1 MRYFEAD
8 FIIVGSGAGG
18 ASLSRELVR
27 GGKSV
32 LILEKGK
39 YHKRIGN
46 HFSALFYTDKMS
58 FFFTKE
64 GLNIVRGITV
74 GGSTILYC
82 GCSADPPDWL
92 ERNYNINLKPY
103 AEEIKKELQV
113 KPLPEGL
120 WGEGSLRI
128 MQSAERLGFKW
139 EGIPK
144 FMNPERCKKGFKCSS
159 SCMVGCSCGAKWTA
173 REYIDECVKE
183 GARLTTKAEVH
194 SIIQKVGRCIGVRGR
209 IGRDCFEAR
218 GKVILCAGG
227 IGTAMIL
234 RNSGIKGAGDGFSI
248 DPTVIVY
255 GILNSGKGNFNDP
268 PMTVGSYE
276 FEKEGF
282 MLSTL
287 TDTWLSFPIQLFLKK
302 KRMAFKILKKRRSLG
317 IMVKTKDEIAGSIDI
332 EGNITKPLTDN
343 DMKRMNRGASISK
356 MILIESGCRPE
367 SIFLSPVRGTHP
379 QGTARIG
386 EVVDEWGKVKGID
399 DLYVSDASWIPEALD
414 RPMVLTIMAFSKRL
428 AEKLLRG

>member
-8 FIIVGSGAGG
+8 FVVVGSGAGG
-18 ASLSRELVR
+18 ACVARELTKT
-27 GGKSV
+27 GKNV

-39 YHKRIGN
+39 YHKRVGN
-46 HFSALFYTDKMS
+46 HLSALFYTDRMS
-58 FFFTKE
+58 FYFTKE

-92 ERNYNINLKPY
+92 EKKYGINLKPY
-103 AEEIKKELQV
+103 AEEIKKELKV
-113 KPLPEGL
+113 RPLPESL
-120 WGEGSLRI
+120 WGDGSTRI
-128 MQSAERLGFKW
+128 MQAAQRLGFKW
-139 EGIPK
+139 EAIPK
-144 FMNPERCKKGFKCSS
+144 FMNPERSKKGFRCSS

-173 REYIDECVKE
+173 REYIDECVSK
-183 GARLTTKAEVH
+183 GARLVTKAEVH
-194 SIIQKVGRCIGVRGR
+194 SLIIKNGKCTGVRGM
-209 IGRDCFEAR
+209 IGRDGFEAR

-234 RNSGIKGAGDGFSI
+234 RNSGIRGAGDGFSI

-255 GILNSGKGNFNDP
+255 GVLKSGSGNFKDP

-276 FEKEGF
+276 FEKDGF

-287 TDTWLSFPIQLFLKK
+287 TDTWMTFPIQLFLKK
-302 KRMAFKILKKRRSLG
+302 KSMVFKAFQKRKILG

-332 EGNITKPLTDN
+332 EGNISKPLTDN
-343 DMKRMNRGASISK
+343 DMRRMNMGSAISK
-356 MILIESGCRPE
+356 MILIEAGCRPD

-379 QGTARIG
+379 QATARIG
-386 EVVDEWGKVKGID
+386 EVLDEWGKVKGVD

-414 RPMVLTIMAFSKRL
+414 RPMVLTIMSFSKRL
-428 AEKLLRG
+428 AEKLIKG